1 MKLKYSLWKV
11 LLYMFLIALA
21 IISLIPFYL
30 VLVNSTYDSF
40 DIITKLK
47 LIPGDYAKENYQ
59 KLQSLTNIWR
69 GFLNSLIISISFVL
83 LSGYFGAF
91 TAFGFA
97 KYSFKGKKFLFAI
110 VLASMMLPSQLS
122 VIGFSFL
129 NLKLGLLNT
138 YWPFIIP
145 GIANASAVF
154 FLRGMISEAIPDSLL
169 EAARIEGC
177 GELRIFN
184 RIVLPC
190 IIPGV
195 TTICIFN
202 FVSSWNNYMGP
213 LIILSDM
220 DKFTIPILIS
230 TIKGL
235 YLSNYGAMY
244 MAILI
249 SVLPIIVIYSF
260 LSRYLINGL
269 TLGAEK

>member
-1 MKLKYSLWKV
+1 MTKRKLVSKV
-11 LLYMFLIALA
+11 LMYSFLILLA
-21 IISLIPFYL
+21 AISLVPFYL
-30 VLVNSTYDSF
+30 VLVNASYDSY

-47 LIPGDYAKENYQ
+47 LIPGNFAVENYK
-59 KLQSLTNIWR
+59 KLQSLTNIWK
-69 GFLNSLIISISFVL
+69 GLFNSLCISVPFVL

-91 TAFGFA
+91 AAYGFA
-97 KYSFKGKKFLFAI
+97 KFNFKGRKILYAI

-122 VIGFSFL
+122 IIGFYFL
-129 NLKLGLLNT
+129 NLKLGLINT

-154 FLRGMISEAIPDSLL
+154 FLRGMISGSVPDSLL

-177 GELRIFN
+177 GEIKIFN
-184 RIVLPC
+184 TIVMPC
-190 IIPGV
+190 IMPGV
-195 TTICIFN
+195 MTVCIIN

-220 DKFTIPILIS
+220 EKFTIPILIS

-235 YLSNYGAMY
+235 YLTNYGAMY

-249 SVLPIIVIYSF
+249 SVLPIIVVYCFFSK
-260 LSRYLINGL
+260 YLINGL

>member
-122 VIGFSFL
+122 VIGFYFL

-154 FLRGMISEAIPDSLL
+154 FLRE
-169 EAARIEGC
+169 
-177 GELRIFN
+177 
-184 RIVLPC
+184 
-190 IIPGV
+190 
-195 TTICIFN
+195 
-202 FVSSWNNYMGP
+202 
-213 LIILSDM
+213 
-220 DKFTIPILIS
+220 
-230 TIKGL
+230 
-235 YLSNYGAMY
+235 
-244 MAILI
+244 
-249 SVLPIIVIYSF
+249 
-260 LSRYLINGL
+260 
-269 TLGAEK
+269 